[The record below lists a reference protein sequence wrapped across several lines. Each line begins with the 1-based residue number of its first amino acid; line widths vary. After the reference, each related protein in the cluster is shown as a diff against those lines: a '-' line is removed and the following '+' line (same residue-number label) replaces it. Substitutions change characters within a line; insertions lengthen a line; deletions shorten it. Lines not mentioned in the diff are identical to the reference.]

1 MLKQL
6 TCWQQSL
13 QAAFHDSCLE
23 LGLVAGLE
31 QQASGRFAPGPGN
44 LREPRQGSSH
54 IGSADP
60 AAGAVLDSVLS
71 AS

>member
-1 MLKQL
+1 M
-6 TCWQQSL
+6 
-13 QAAFHDSCLE
+13 
-23 LGLVAGLE
+23 AGLE
-31 QQASGRFAPGPGN
+31 QQDSGRFAPGPGN